1 MELTLGQWLKK
12 RRRVLDLTQDDL
24 AERATCSVNTIRK
37 IESSDLIPSK
47 ALAQEIA
54 RALDIPSTAHADFIQ
69 FARTPDATA
78 SADAFSE
85 HLPSAPTVSTTPPA
99 QKFAPPAPLTA
110 AIGRERETS
119 VIVNTLRLPAT
130 RLITLTGAP
139 GTGKT
144 RLALEIAAE
153 VQSEFQHGAAF
164 VGLAPVAQ
172 AGMVENAI
180 AQALDV
186 HEAGETNLAA
196 ALEKFLRD
204 KHLLLVLDNFEHL
217 LDNASSDAAQLVTAL
232 LRVAPRLKILT
243 TSREPLRVY
252 GEREFPIAPLEL
264 PPPAALPSLEE
275 IEKFSAVQLF
285 VERAQAVNTAF
296 ELTTENMEAV
306 ARLCVGLDGLP
317 LAIELAAA
325 RIKYE
330 TPRALLA
337 QWNRRLDE
345 FTSGMRDRA
354 ARQQTLRGAIDWS
367 YARLEEIEQRVL
379 RQLGVFRGGFTLEQA
394 DAVCGT
400 DAQTIVLALVEK
412 SLAKHEI
419 SSDGSARFTL
429 LEMIREYALEKLA
442 LHGEAE
448 RASERHWQ
456 FFTTLAQE
464 LDTDEMRGAS
474 STVVARL
481 NQEHDN
487 ARRALDWAIQN
498 QQRER
503 ALTLTA
509 ALAKYWYYRGYVA
522 EARHW
527 ISQTLT
533 LNADVSVELAPTR
546 ARVRSVYA
554 DILRMSGEWLRARK
568 LFEQSISDWRAVG
581 EAGKPHLAFAL
592 VLLSRM
598 ALWQGD
604 ADIAH
609 THAREGLDLFR
620 TLNDPHGQ
628 ASAWRRLGEWALSQR
643 DFAYAREC
651 LDNAVA
657 LQQDTDY
664 YFGHAV
670 SLLERGDIARA
681 TGEYERA
688 QRDYAAA
695 ARVNERAND
704 AFNRLRLAHR
714 FGILATLQGDPQRG
728 EQLLRQALEL
738 TLQQGAQPP
747 IPLLFASF
755 AYCAAVQQKP
765 RMAMQA
771 LGVMDTAI
779 RDLYMVFHDPE
790 QIEVFKT
797 EQLVNTQVIGEWRD
811 QWRAEGRAKNWR
823 DARVVLEE
831 ISE

>member
-1 MELTLGQWLKK
+1 MELTFGPWLKK

-37 IESSDLIPSK
+37 IESGDLIPSK

-54 RALDIPSTAHADFIQ
+54 HALDVPSDAHAGFVQ
-69 FARTPDATA
+69 FARDTNATA
-78 SADAFSE
+78 SENAFTE
-85 HLPSAPTVSTTPPA
+85 NPPPRTPVATTPPV

-110 AIGRERETS
+110 AIGRERETN
-119 VIVNTLRLPAT
+119 VIVNTLRLPAA

-144 RLALEIAAE
+144 RLALEIAAQ

-172 AGMVENAI
+172 ADMVENAI

-186 HEAGETNLAA
+186 HEAGETNLNA

-204 KHLLLVLDNFEHL
+204 KHLLLVLDNVEHL
-217 LDNASSDAAQLVTAL
+217 LESASSDAAQRVTAL
-232 LRVAPRLKILT
+232 LRAAPRLKILA

-264 PPPAALPSLEE
+264 PPLAALPSLEE

-285 VERAQAVNTAF
+285 VERAQAVETEF
-296 ELTTENMEAV
+296 ELTAENMEAV

-367 YARLEEIEQRVL
+367 YERLTETEQRVL

-394 DAVCGT
+394 NAVCET

-419 SSDGSARFTL
+419 SFDGSARFTL
-429 LEMIREYALEKLA
+429 LEMIREYALEKLG
-442 LHGEAE
+442 LHGEAQ

-474 STVVARL
+474 SIVVARL

-487 ARRALDWAIQN
+487 ARRALDWAIQS

-522 EARHW
+522 EAQHW

-554 DILRMSGEWLRARK
+554 DILRMSGEWLRARE
-568 LFEQSISDWRAVG
+568 LFEQSVSDWRAVG

-604 ADIAH
+604 ADIAY
-609 THAREGLDLFR
+609 THAREGLELFL

-628 ASAWRRLGEWALSQR
+628 ASAWRRLGEWAMSQR
-643 DFAYAREC
+643 DSAYAREC

-704 AFNRLRLAHR
+704 GFNRLRLTHR
-714 FGILATLQGDPQRG
+714 FGVLAALQGDPQRG

-747 IPLLFASF
+747 IPLIFASF

-765 RMAMQA
+765 RMAMRA

-779 RDLYMVFHDPE
+779 RDMYMVFHDPE

-797 EQLVNTQVIGEWRD
+797 EQLVNAQAVGEWRN

-823 DARVVLEE
+823 DARAVLEE